1 MNEPIVNR
9 ALMDKVLAIR
19 ERTFDDVLFSESV
32 NITDLFYKTLNYTE
46 DELIM
51 SVIAALIICPNKVY
65 QALAYDREELVR
77 KGKKD
82 ETDQCI

>member
-82 ETDQCI
+82 ETDQCV

>member
-65 QALAYDREELVR
+65 QTLAYDREELVR

-82 ETDQCI
+82 ETDQCV

>member
-9 ALMDKVLAIR
+9 ALIDKVLAIR

-82 ETDQCI
+82 ETDQYV

>member
-19 ERTFDDVLFSESV
+19 ERTFDDVLFSKSV

-82 ETDQCI
+82 ETDQCV